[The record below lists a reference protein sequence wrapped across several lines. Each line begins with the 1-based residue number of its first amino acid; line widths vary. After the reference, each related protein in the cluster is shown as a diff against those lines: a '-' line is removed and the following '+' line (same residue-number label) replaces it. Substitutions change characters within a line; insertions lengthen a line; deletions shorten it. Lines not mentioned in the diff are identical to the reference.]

1 MSATFTIEPRG
12 PFSLALAASH
22 VFGPREPAPVVPLMR
37 LAFCVDGFRELA
49 GVVLTEGPAGSVVG
63 EVHGAT
69 DVAAVR
75 DQVARIVSLD
85 HDGRGWPAVGERDPL
100 IGRLQARYP
109 GFRPVLHY
117 SPYEAAAWAILAGH
131 RSGNQAN
138 TLRRRMGEALGAT
151 FELAGTRLS
160 AFPTPTAILDA
171 PSLPVPSAEQ
181 DRRLRAVAQAALDG
195 LLDPARLRAMDPEVA
210 RAEVQKL
217 PGLGPFYSGLVAI
230 RAVGP
235 ADAASVEEPRLLGAL
250 RHYLGD
256 EAPADAAALAR
267 ADGGLAAVPDVG
279 GRAHP
284 AGRLRGRR
292 GLRARP
298 PRGRLVAVELHRFGR
313 QRRRRR
319 R

>member
-1 MSATFTIEPRG
+1 MVACAADPLTAARSGGYPPGVSATFRIQPRG

-22 VFGPREPAPVVPLMR
+22 IFGPREPAPVVPPMR

-49 GVVLTEGPAGSVVG
+49 EDVLTEGPAGSVVG

-69 DVAAVR
+69 DVASVR

-85 HDGRGWPAVGERDPL
+85 HDGSGWPAVGERDPL

-131 RSGNQAN
+131 RSGRHAN
-138 TLRRRMGEALGAT
+138 ALRRRTGEAMGAP
-151 FELAGTRLS
+151 FELGGARLS
-160 AFPTPTAILDA
+160 AFPTPQAILDA
-171 PSLPVPSAEQ
+171 PSQPVPSVEQ
-181 DRRLRAVAQAALDG
+181 HRRLRAVARAALDG
-195 LLDPARLRAMDPEVA
+195 LLDPARLRALDPEVA
-210 RAEVQKL
+210 RAEVQTL

-235 ADAASVEEPRLLGAL
+235 ADATSVEEPRLLAAL

-256 EAPADAAALAR
+256 EAPADPTALAERMQAWRPFRTWAVVLIRR
-267 ADGGLAAVPDVG
+267 AAYEDGAD
-279 GRAHP
+279 
-284 AGRLRGRR
+284 
-292 GLRARP
+292 
-298 PRGRLVAVELHRFGR
+298 
-313 QRRRRR
+313 
-319 R
+319 

>member
-1 MSATFTIEPRG
+1 MTATFTIEPRG

-37 LAFCVDGFRELA
+37 LAFCVDGFHELA
-49 GVVLTEGPAGSVVG
+49 GVVLMEGPGGSVVG

-85 HDGRGWPAVGERDPL
+85 HDGSGWPAVGERDPL

-131 RSGNQAN
+131 RSGRQAN

-160 AFPTPTAILDA
+160 AFPTPQAILDA
-171 PSLPVPSAEQ
+171 PSLPVPSVEQ
-181 DRRLRAVAQAALDG
+181 DRRLRAVARAALDG
-195 LLDPARLRAMDPEVA
+195 LLDPARLRALDPEVA
-210 RAEVQKL
+210 RAQVQTL

-235 ADAASVEEPRLLGAL
+235 TDAASVEEPRLLAAL
-250 RHYLGD
+250 RQYLGD
-256 EAPADAAALAR
+256 EAPADTTALAERMAAWRPFRTWAVVLIRR
-267 ADGGLAAVPDVG
+267 AAYEDGVG
-279 GRAHP
+279 
-284 AGRLRGRR
+284 
-292 GLRARP
+292 
-298 PRGRLVAVELHRFGR
+298 
-313 QRRRRR
+313 
-319 R
+319 

>member
-1 MSATFTIEPRG
+1 MSTTFTIEPRG

-37 LAFCVDGFRELA
+37 LAFCVDGFHELA

-85 HDGRGWPAVGERDPL
+85 HDGRAWPAVGERDPL

-131 RSGNQAN
+131 RSGRQAN
-138 TLRRRMGEALGAT
+138 SLRRRMGEALGAT
-151 FELAGTRLS
+151 FELAGAPLS
-160 AFPTPTAILDA
+160 AFPTPSAILDA
-171 PSLPVPSAEQ
+171 ASLPVPSIEQ
-181 DRRLRAVAQAALDG
+181 DRRLRAVARAALDG
-195 LLDPARLRAMDPEVA
+195 VLDPARLRTLDPEAA
-210 RAEVQKL
+210 RAQVQAL
-217 PGLGPFYSGLVAI
+217 PGLGPFYAGLVAI

-235 ADAASVEEPRLLGAL
+235 TDAASVEEPRLLTAL
-250 RHYLGD
+250 HHYLGD
-256 EAPADAAALAR
+256 EAPADAAALAQRMETWRPFRTWAVVLIRR
-267 ADGGLAAVPDVG
+267 AAYEDGIG
-279 GRAHP
+279 
-284 AGRLRGRR
+284 
-292 GLRARP
+292 
-298 PRGRLVAVELHRFGR
+298 
-313 QRRRRR
+313 
-319 R
+319 

>member
-1 MSATFTIEPRG
+1 MTATFTIEPRG

-37 LAFCVDGFRELA
+37 LAFCVDGFHELA
-49 GVVLTEGPAGSVVG
+49 GVVLTEGPGGSVVG

-85 HDGRGWPAVGERDPL
+85 HDGSGWPAVGERDPL

-131 RSGNQAN
+131 RSGRQAN

-151 FELAGTRLS
+151 FQLSGTRLS
-160 AFPTPTAILDA
+160 AFPTPQAILDA
-171 PSLPVPSAEQ
+171 PSLPVPSVEQ
-181 DRRLRAVAQAALDG
+181 DRRLRAVARAALDG
-195 LLDPARLRAMDPEVA
+195 LLDPARLRALDPEVA
-210 RAEVQKL
+210 RAQVQTL

-235 ADAASVEEPRLLGAL
+235 TDAASVEEPRLLAAL

-256 EAPADAAALAR
+256 EAPADTIALAERMAAWRPFRTWAVVLIRR
-267 ADGGLAAVPDVG
+267 AAYEDGVG
-279 GRAHP
+279 
-284 AGRLRGRR
+284 
-292 GLRARP
+292 
-298 PRGRLVAVELHRFGR
+298 
-313 QRRRRR
+313 
-319 R
+319 

>member
-1 MSATFTIEPRG
+1 MTATFTIEPRG

-37 LAFCVDGFRELA
+37 LAFCVDGLHELA
-49 GVVLTEGPAGSVVG
+49 GVVLTEGPGGSVVG

-85 HDGRGWPAVGERDPL
+85 HDGSGWPAVGERDPL

-131 RSGNQAN
+131 RSGRQAN

-151 FELAGTRLS
+151 FELSGTRLS
-160 AFPTPTAILDA
+160 AFPTPQAILDA
-171 PSLPVPSAEQ
+171 PSLPVPSVEQ
-181 DRRLRAVAQAALDG
+181 DRRLRVVARAALDG
-195 LLDPARLRAMDPEVA
+195 LLDAARLRALDPEVA
-210 RAEVQKL
+210 RAQVQTL

-235 ADAASVEEPRLLGAL
+235 TDAASVEEPRLLAAL
-250 RHYLGD
+250 RQYLGD
-256 EAPADAAALAR
+256 EAPADTTALAERMAAWRPFRTWAVVLIRR
-267 ADGGLAAVPDVG
+267 AAYEDGVG
-279 GRAHP
+279 
-284 AGRLRGRR
+284 
-292 GLRARP
+292 
-298 PRGRLVAVELHRFGR
+298 
-313 QRRRRR
+313 
-319 R
+319 

>member
-1 MSATFTIEPRG
+1 VTATFTIEPRG

-37 LAFCVDGFRELA
+37 LAFCVDGFHELA

-75 DQVARIVSLD
+75 EQVARIVSLD
-85 HDGRGWPAVGERDPL
+85 HDGSGWPAVGQRDPL

-131 RSGNQAN
+131 RSGRQAN
-138 TLRRRMGEALGAT
+138 TLRRRMGEALGTT

-160 AFPTPTAILDA
+160 AFPTPHAILDA
-171 PSLPVPSAEQ
+171 PALPVPSVEQ
-181 DRRLRAVAQAALDG
+181 DRRLRAVARAALDG
-195 LLDPARLRAMDPEVA
+195 LLDPARLRALDPEVA
-210 RAEVQKL
+210 RAEVQTL

-235 ADAASVEEPRLLGAL
+235 TDAASVEEPRLLAAL

-256 EAPADAAALAR
+256 EAPADTAALAR
-267 ADGGLAAVPDVG
+267 RMEAWRPFRTWAVVLIRRAAYEDGVG
-279 GRAHP
+279 
-284 AGRLRGRR
+284 
-292 GLRARP
+292 
-298 PRGRLVAVELHRFGR
+298 
-313 QRRRRR
+313 
-319 R
+319 

>member
-1 MSATFTIEPRG
+1 MVARPAADPLTAARPRGVPSRAMSASFTIEPRG

-22 VFGPREPAPVVPLMR
+22 VFGPREPAPVVAVMR

-49 GVVLTEGPAGSVVG
+49 GVVLTEGPGGSVVG
-63 EVHGAT
+63 QVHGAT

-85 HDGRGWPAVGERDPL
+85 HDGRGWPAVGERDAL

-131 RSGNQAN
+131 RSGHQAN
-138 TLRRRMGEALGAT
+138 ALRRRMGEALGAT

-171 PSLPVPSAEQ
+171 PSLPLPSAEQ
-181 DRRLRAVAQAALDG
+181 ARRLRAVAQAALDG
-195 LLDPARLRAMDPEVA
+195 LLDPARLRAMDPAVA
-210 RAEVQKL
+210 REEVQKL

-256 EAPADAAALAR
+256 QAPADAAALAHRMETWRPFRTWAVVLIRR
-267 ADGGLAAVPDVG
+267 AAYEDGVG
-279 GRAHP
+279 
-284 AGRLRGRR
+284 
-292 GLRARP
+292 
-298 PRGRLVAVELHRFGR
+298 
-313 QRRRRR
+313 
-319 R
+319 

>member
-1 MSATFTIEPRG
+1 MTATFTIDPRG

-37 LAFCVDGFRELA
+37 LAFCVDGFHELA
-49 GVVLTEGPAGSVVG
+49 GVVLTEGASGSVVG

-69 DVAAVR
+69 EVAAVR

-85 HDGRGWPAVGERDPL
+85 HDGSGWPAVGERDPL

-131 RSGNQAN
+131 RSGRQAN
-138 TLRRRMGEALGAT
+138 TLRRRIGEALGAT

-160 AFPTPTAILDA
+160 AFPTPQAILDTT
-171 PSLPVPSAEQ
+171 SLPVPSVEQ

-195 LLDPARLRAMDPEVA
+195 LLDPARLRALDPEVA
-210 RAEVQKL
+210 RAEVQTL

-235 ADAASVEEPRLLGAL
+235 TDAASVEGPRLLAGL

-256 EAPADAAALAR
+256 KAPSDAEALAERMEAWRPFRTWAVVLIRR
-267 ADGGLAAVPDVG
+267 AAYEDGVG
-279 GRAHP
+279 
-284 AGRLRGRR
+284 
-292 GLRARP
+292 
-298 PRGRLVAVELHRFGR
+298 
-313 QRRRRR
+313 
-319 R
+319 